1 MNYTTMNSSFSRLKL
16 PEPFLRGKIRSL
28 YSVDQKSLIMLT
40 SDRISAFDIVFS
52 ETVPDKGKILNQIS
66 CLWFQKA
73 IQEGL
78 NREYDWET
86 HLITGDL
93 KKFPKPYCFYP
104 ELEGRSAHIWKV
116 ERIGFECI
124 VRGYLA
130 GSSWKEYQSKG
141 NVCGQELPSG
151 LLLGEKLPRPIFT
164 PTSKSEIHGQHDENV
179 DISLMKKELGDELY
193 SKIEAAS
200 LSLYHFASE
209 KVGKEGILLA
219 DTKFEFGINNKKLYL
234 IDEILTP
241 DSSRYWKRSDYLPGQ
256 IPLGLDK
263 QYVRDYCESISWD
276 KKPPAPPLPSSI
288 LSKISSVY
296 HTIHEK
302 IQAALS

>member
-1 MNYTTMNSSFSRLKL
+1 M
-16 PEPFLRGKIRSL
+16 
-28 YSVDQKSLIMLT
+28 
-40 SDRISAFDIVFS
+40 
-52 ETVPDKGKILNQIS
+52 NQIS

-151 LLLGEKLPRPIFT
+151 LLRIEEVTITGTGLRAGSLAGELRSGGQVAGVGIVNADFSST
-164 PTSKSEIHGQHDENV
+164 ATTGINQPTS
-179 DISLMKKELGDELY
+179 
-193 SKIEAAS
+193 
-200 LSLYHFASE
+200 
-209 KVGKEGILLA
+209 
-219 DTKFEFGINNKKLYL
+219 T
-234 IDEILTP
+234 
-241 DSSRYWKRSDYLPGQ
+241 
-256 IPLGLDK
+256 
-263 QYVRDYCESISWD
+263 ESIGGLIGYGDGGSITNSYSMVAVRSTTRSVGGLVGYNAGSITNSYSTGD
-276 KKPPAPPLPSSI
+276 VSGTGNDIGGLVGYNEGSSI
-288 LSKISSVY
+288 TNSYSTGDVKTTGNNIGGLVGFSDGRITNSYSTGDVSG
-296 HTIHEK
+296 TANIGGLG
-302 IQAALS
+302 A